1 VPAGPDAGYP
11 RVRPRRLVVVAGT
24 GTDVGKTWVAVR
36 VVAGL
41 IAAGQTVSVRKPAQ
55 SFEAETPSTDA
66 DLLAAASGESP
77 LQVCAEH
84 RWYPVPMAPPM
95 AAVALGRAAPRLAE
109 LADEI
114 TASWPS
120 HPIDIGVVE
129 AAGGVASPQADDG
142 DTVELCRALDADLAV
157 LVADPGLGTINA
169 VRLGSRALAPCA
181 VVVYLNRFDNGRPLH
196 RANRDW
202 LADHDRL
209 AVITAIPEL
218 IGCVAAAPPPD

>member
-1 VPAGPDAGYP
+1 M
-11 RVRPRRLVVVAGT
+11 RPRRLVVVAGT

-41 IAAGQTVSVRKPAQ
+41 IAARQTVSVRKPAQ
-55 SFEAETPSTDA
+55 SFEAEAVSTDA

-95 AAVALGRAAPRLAE
+95 AAAALGRPAPRLADLTE
-109 LADEI
+109 EI

-120 HPIDIGVVE
+120 HHLDIGVVE

-142 DTVELCRALDADLAV
+142 DTVELCRTLGADLVV

-169 VRLGSRALAPCA
+169 VRLASRALAPYA
-181 VVVYLNRFDNGRPLH
+181 VVVYLNRFDDGRQLH
-196 RANRDW
+196 CANRDW

-218 IGCVAAAPPPD
+218 LGCVAAAPPPD